1 MSITSSRIC
10 AAADRLQGFVGF
22 NRKTQT
28 YLVRFSEDSFG
39 LDVIEASITPTCEF
53 VWHAEDP
60 TRMCLKRARIAF
72 LLEQNI
78 DERLGIDDAL
88 RVYVRREDLPEIC
101 AERRLLTPEDTQL
114 TAQKA

>member
-39 LDVIEASITPTCEF
+39 LDVTEASITPTCEF
-53 VWHAEDP
+53 VWQAEDA
-60 TRMCLKRARIAF
+60 TRMTLKRARIAF
-72 LLEQNI
+72 LMEQNI
-78 DERLGIDDAL
+78 DDRLGIEEAL
-88 RVYVRREDLPEIC
+88 RAYVRREDLPEIC
-101 AERRLLTPEDTQL
+101 AERRLLKPEDAQL
-114 TAQKA
+114 TVQRA